1 MSDFKLVQD
10 LDAAVAA
17 YQRHYGRIRTIE
29 KLSHMLK
36 SREEAQRIADEATQ
50 RQGAPVPKAA
60 E

>member
-1 MSDFKLVQD
+1 MSDLKLAQD

-29 KLSHMLK
+29 KLSHMLR
-36 SREEAQRIADEATQ
+36 SREEAQRVSDDATQ
-50 RQGAPVPKAA
+50 RQGAPVPRAA